1 MPVSLTAR
9 DACRRPPSLS
19 TQIFLHLHHT
29 MCMRERDE
37 LKKKGIFKRER
48 EKFPLERSGRRNT
61 AREALEKK
69 TGEINP
75 MEKERECV

>member
-1 MPVSLTAR
+1 
-9 DACRRPPSLS
+9 
-19 TQIFLHLHHT
+19 

-37 LKKKGIFKRER
+37 LKKKEFLKRER